1 VLLVSYHAYVLH
13 DFETFKT
20 RRNIHNFK
28 YSTKEMGTDNFI
40 LKLDLN
46 YQNLFIQNSN
56 DEEAHGERFQSTVET
71 CASEL
76 KKVYSSTGEKSRNYW
91 WCEEDT

>member
-1 VLLVSYHAYVLH
+1 M
-13 DFETFKT
+13 
-20 RRNIHNFK
+20 
-28 YSTKEMGTDNFI
+28 KEMSTNNFI

-56 DEEAHGERFQSTVET
+56 DEETHGERFQATVET
-71 CASEL
+71 TCAYEL
-76 KKVYSSTGEKSRNYW
+76 KKVYPLTGKKSRNYW